1 MSRAAHTEPGQIE
14 KFGATS
20 ILEILGSI
28 LCTQV
33 FLRRASNNPHVNS
46 HEFVVEDTCSGRLD
60 VYLAERLQDLSRSRI
75 QKLIS
80 GGQVLVNSKRERA
93 GFKARPGDRIEVTIP
108 PPQPTDIAAEEIP
121 LDILHEDDQ
130 IIVVNKPK
138 GMTVHP
144 APGSKHGTLVNA
156 ILAHSKDL
164 SGIGGVERPGIVHRL
179 DKDTSG
185 VLVVAKTDA
194 AHSCL
199 QKQIQKRT
207 AERRYVVLVWG
218 ATKFNE
224 AVVDAPIGRHPT
236 DRQKMAVIKDSARY
250 TARKALT
257 NLTVLE
263 RLGHFTLIEAKL
275 DTGRT
280 HQIRVHCSFIG
291 HPVVGDPTY
300 GGLKR
305 SVPGSLG
312 KLREQELARLIDGLR
327 GQALHAASL
336 SFDHPTTHERMAF
349 EAPIPPDMDAL
360 ITWLRTWAGT

>member
-1 MSRAAHTEPGQIE
+1 M
-14 KFGATS
+14 
-20 ILEILGSI
+20 
-28 LCTQV
+28 
-33 FLRRASNNPHVNS
+33 
-46 HEFVVEDTCSGRLD
+46 
-60 VYLAERLQDLSRSRI
+60 
-75 QKLIS
+75 
-80 GGQVLVNSKRERA
+80 VNSKRERA
-93 GFKARPGDRIEVTIP
+93 GFKVRPGDRVEVTIP
-108 PPQPTDIAAEEIP
+108 PPQPTEIAAEDIP
-121 LDILHEDDQ
+121 LDILYEDEQ
-130 IIVVNKPK
+130 IIVVNKPA

-185 VLVVAKTDA
+185 LLVVAKTDA
-194 AHSCL
+194 AHSSL

-207 AERRYVVLVWG
+207 VERRYVALVWG

-236 DRQKMAVIKDSARY
+236 DRQKMAIIKDTARY
-250 TARKALT
+250 TARKAVT
-257 NLTVLE
+257 SLTVLQ
-263 RLGHFTLIEAKL
+263 RFSHFTLLEAKL

-300 GGLKR
+300 GGAKR

-312 KLREQELARLIDGLR
+312 KLQQQELARLIDGLQ

-349 EAPIPPDMDAL
+349 EAPIPPELAAL
-360 ITWLRTWAGT
+360 VEWLRSAAGA